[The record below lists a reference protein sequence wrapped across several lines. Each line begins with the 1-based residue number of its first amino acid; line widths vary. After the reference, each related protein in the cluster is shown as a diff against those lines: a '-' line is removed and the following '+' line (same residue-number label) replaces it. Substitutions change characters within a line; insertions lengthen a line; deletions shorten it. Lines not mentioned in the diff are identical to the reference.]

1 MNALQRFRDAMERAG
16 YGGRVAVDVPMS
28 RYTSFAVGGPADL
41 LATAHSLEELVA
53 WVRIANQTGIPCM
66 VLGSGTNVLVS
77 DRGIRGFVIIN
88 ACQRY
93 SFGDDG
99 VLEAES
105 GCLFCELAREAVDK
119 GWGGLEW
126 GVGIPGTLGG
136 AVVGNAGAYGG
147 YIGDVLIDALLCHAD
162 GRTERVSRDWLR
174 YGYRTSALKREDIAG
189 PRTVVLDARLQLV
202 RADVTELRDRARQV
216 TEQRLAHTPG
226 GACAGSTFMRTEQ
239 YPAGFLIEQAG
250 LKGFRMGNAQVS
262 DRHANFIMN
271 AGGATAR
278 EIAALIEYV
287 QERVWRDFAQ
297 RLEPEVQFIGDWGEE
312 MPVLSPTSGKV

>member
-1 MNALQRFRDAMERAG
+1 MNALQRFRELMEGAG
-16 YGGRVAVDVPMS
+16 YGGRVATDVPMS
-28 RYTSFAVGGPADL
+28 RHTSFAVGGPADL
-41 LATAHSLEELVA
+41 LATARSLQELVD
-53 WVRIANQTGIPCM
+53 WVRIANRTGIPYM

-93 SFGDDG
+93 TFGDDG

-105 GCLFCELAREAVDK
+105 GCLFCELAREAVER

-147 YIGDVLIDALLCHAD
+147 YIGDVLIDALLCHRD
-162 GRTERVSRDWLR
+162 GHTARVSRDWLR
-174 YGYRTSALKREDIAG
+174 YGYRASVLKREDLAG
-189 PRTVVLDARLQLV
+189 PRTVVLDARLQLM
-202 RADVTELRDRARQV
+202 RADVRELRDRARQV

-278 EIAALIEYV
+278 EIAALIEYI

-297 RLEPEVQFIGDWGEE
+297 RLEPEVQFIGEWSDQV
-312 MPVLSPTSGKV
+312 PVFPSSSGKA

>member
-1 MNALQRFRDAMERAG
+1 MNALQRFREVMERAG
-16 YGGRVAVDVPMS
+16 YAGRLGTDVPMS
-28 RYTSFAVGGPADL
+28 RHTSFAVGGPADL
-41 LATAHSLEELVA
+41 LATARTVEELVD
-53 WVRIANQTGIPCM
+53 WVKMANQTGIPYM

-88 ACQRY
+88 GCQRY
-93 SFGDDG
+93 SFRGDG

-105 GCLFCELAREAVDK
+105 GCLFCELAREAADK

-147 YIGDVLIDALLCHAD
+147 YIGDILLDALLCHAD

-174 YGYRTSALKREDIAG
+174 YGYRTSALKREDLSK
-189 PRTVVLDARLQLV
+189 PRTVVLDARLQLL
-202 RADVTELRDRARQV
+202 RADVTQLQERARQV

-297 RLEPEVQFIGDWGEE
+297 RLEPEVQFIGEWGEE
-312 MPVLSPTSGKV
+312 TPVLLSSSGKA